1 MAGIEDYQEVPEDQR
16 RRQSWFGWDHLRVK
30 MVIDEFVDEA
40 EVRAKWPHTSKLL
53 ERLGEALFQVLDEI
67 DSVLSGNQ
75 EAAIDNIL
83 TGEIELAVIESAN
96 ERRQESDTELN

>member
-1 MAGIEDYQEVPEDQR
+1 MAGLEDYPEVPEDQR
-16 RRQSWFGWDHLRVK
+16 RRQSWFNWDHLRLKV
-30 MVIDEFVDEA
+30 VIDQFVEEA
-40 EVRAKWPHTSKLL
+40 EVRQKRPNTSRLL
-53 ERLGEALFQVLDEI
+53 ERVGEALFAVLDEI

-75 EAAIDNIL
+75 ECALDNVL